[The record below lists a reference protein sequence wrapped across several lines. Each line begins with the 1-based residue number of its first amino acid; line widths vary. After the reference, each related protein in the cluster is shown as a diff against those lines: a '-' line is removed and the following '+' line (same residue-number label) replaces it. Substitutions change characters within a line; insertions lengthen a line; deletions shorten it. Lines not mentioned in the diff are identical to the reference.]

1 MPKYKVKFREDGER
15 CPKNEKQLKNLPE
28 CGIIYD
34 RDNLPFVPDNTP
46 PHHPKFEPINRGFP
60 IGDLTHPIKKPL
72 NPTVPHKP
80 SRARRIA
87 EVVGAGID
95 DLDTNNPFYI
105 GAGIKKYGIYEPDFF
120 PRDVENITAPN
131 DYYNKYSVNFSED
144 TPYEGQQDPT
154 QMSRTFR
161 QTVEALDSAIELAD
175 LPAFTR
181 DAPVTERLPQP
192 QEVTRQISVEEAKQ
206 LGEDALADPIIQ
218 PKIIGKE
225 IDRILSKRK
234 VGTKLTKKEVKA
246 IIKKFPRI
254 PAKNII
260 EIIEELDVYDF
271 TREDLLEF
279 STKSEQALARR
290 LGAVVEQF
298 ATRSN
303 FNPLDVEFDPTLEI
317 TEATP
322 LTDRTDIRPPRSNI
336 KKQIDKRAGKL
347 PEPMRQTFKQGERF
361 VENLRLKSLEAREQ
375 AQIKIS
381 KFFRK
386 KYERVPLGEEGFEL
400 EDIGRTSEGISD
412 VMPRELQSELYEI
425 PLDEFPEVRLQR
437 PPLPKLRLGTAEEF
451 RTAGVGTAGVVTG
464 LLTGLGV
471 AKGLEGTIDNPY
483 KVGAIAGG
491 LADTSAK
498 VAMRGLQKAGLS
510 ASEEILTAGGLAK
523 GFAKGAVL
531 APVAIGADMLLSS
544 QLNKVIH
551 SHSATGAISGGVV
564 AGVITAMA
572 SAGEATAAGSAAAAP
587 ETGGVSLIGAIPAGL
602 LIGTSAL
609 LGFLTGQSQ
618 DKQERKQKELNE
630 RYINVNIDRRKI
642 IIYLRRVN
650 YDIDRAIAEYHGR
663 LDLGV
668 ELDDY
673 DNWYEGVKN
682 SFSNNPITP
691 TNDTKNN
698 DEKLNQYYSKYILH
712 QMIQNLCAGGKS
724 CSELRKQDP
733 GQLTADEDKYLQEK
747 AGNNW
752 VDFANTSIQ
761 LSLAQNTWKHDK
773 MESAQETIIQEWKNN
788 KKVLNQIDSNV
799 VEQAMQDPT
808 FKERYE
814 AYIKEDAMNIVVDAY
829 YDNQTKIEQLPKNVR
844 DTANMNTNFDAIIHR
859 MYKTIEQQANQLDIT
874 IPQVIKLQG
883 VPADQQKRAYSKIVF
898 DNSKQDPDV
907 VAQAKRLADV
917 EDLVK
922 GMEEHFYDL
931 DQALLTLDPTAVET
945 WKPNDSQIL
954 QAHAAGMSLNQYSE
968 YMHQLAKGE
977 AGDYNNLPQYS
988 QDQIKKFGSIDWTH
1002 FKDELTLAG
1011 YDTNLYRYDADSL
1024 QITRNGEVSDIPN
1037 ANKRKLITKFTP
1049 LKILLARE
1057 EYADKIHGL
1066 NAELQED
1073 VDIYNNQ
1080 LREEIAGYDDVVDID
1095 DLYNKNKLSIEDVL
1109 TPVSKDES
1117 NQSLL
1122 PKSGKTLELEPT
1134 PLTPVIPEPVGVAV

>member
-1 MPKYKVKFREDGER
+1 MPKYRIKFKEDGER
-15 CPKNEKQLKNLPE
+15 CPKNEKQLKRLPE
-28 CGIIYD
+28 CGVFD
-34 RDNLPFVPDNTP
+34 RDNLPFVPDNLP
-46 PHHPKFEPINRGFP
+46 NHHPKLEPINRGFP
-60 IGDLTHPIKKPL
+60 IGDLEHPIIKPL
-72 NPTVPHKP
+72 NPTVPHQP
-80 SRARRIA
+80 SRARTLA

-105 GAGIKKYGIYEPDFF
+105 GAGIKKYGIYEPNFL
-120 PRDVENITAPN
+120 PRDTQNITAPN
-131 DYYNKYSVNFSED
+131 DYYNKFNINFSED
-144 TPYEGQQDPT
+144 TPYEGQKDPM
-154 QMSRTFR
+154 QMSRTFSETT
-161 QTVEALDSAIELAD
+161 QALDEAMELAD

-181 DAPVTERLPQP
+181 DVPITERLPPP
-192 QEVTRQISVEEAKQ
+192 QQVKRQMSIEKAKE
-206 LGEDALADPIIQ
+206 LGADALGNPLLQ

-225 IDRILSKRK
+225 IDKILGKRK
-234 VGTKLTKKEVKA
+234 VGTKLTKKEVTS
-246 IIKKFPRI
+246 IIKKFSII

-260 EIIEELDVYDF
+260 EIIEELNVYDF

-279 STKSEQALARR
+279 LPKSEQALARR
-290 LGAVVEQF
+290 LGAVVEDF
-298 ATRSN
+298 STRSN
-303 FNPLDVEFDPTLEI
+303 FTPSGLDFDPLQEI

-322 LTDRTDIRPPRSNI
+322 LADRTDIRPARSRI
-336 KKQIDKRAGKL
+336 KKEIDKRAGKL
-347 PEPMRQTFKQGERF
+347 PEEVRQVFKSGERF
-361 VENLRLKSLEAREQ
+361 AENIRLKSLEAREQ

-386 KYERVPLGEEGFEL
+386 KYERVPLVEEGFEL

-412 VMPRELQSELYEI
+412 VMPRELQAELYEI

-451 RTAGVGTAGVVTG
+451 RSAGVGTAGVVTG

-650 YDIDRAIAEYHGR
+650 YDIDRAIAEYDGR

-724 CSELRKQDP
+724 CNELRKQDP

-788 KKVLNQIDSNV
+788 K
-799 VEQAMQDPT
+799 
-808 FKERYE
+808 
-814 AYIKEDAMNIVVDAY
+814 NI
-829 YDNQTKIEQLPKNVR
+829 E
-844 DTANMNTNFDAIIHR
+844 
-859 MYKTIEQQANQLDIT
+859 
-874 IPQVIKLQG
+874 
-883 VPADQQKRAYSKIVF
+883 
-898 DNSKQDPDV
+898 
-907 VAQAKRLADV
+907 
-917 EDLVK
+917 
-922 GMEEHFYDL
+922 
-931 DQALLTLDPTAVET
+931 
-945 WKPNDSQIL
+945 
-954 QAHAAGMSLNQYSE
+954 
-968 YMHQLAKGE
+968 
-977 AGDYNNLPQYS
+977 
-988 QDQIKKFGSIDWTH
+988 
-1002 FKDELTLAG
+1002 
-1011 YDTNLYRYDADSL
+1011 
-1024 QITRNGEVSDIPN
+1024 
-1037 ANKRKLITKFTP
+1037 
-1049 LKILLARE
+1049 
-1057 EYADKIHGL
+1057 DKI
-1066 NAELQED
+1066 
-1073 VDIYNNQ
+1073 
-1080 LREEIAGYDDVVDID
+1080 R
-1095 DLYNKNKLSIEDVL
+1095 KKS
-1109 TPVSKDES
+1109 S
-1117 NQSLL
+1117 N
-1122 PKSGKTLELEPT
+1122 PIK
-1134 PLTPVIPEPVGVAV
+1134 

>member
-1 MPKYKVKFREDGER
+1 MPTKYKIKFKDGGER
-15 CPKNEKQLKNLPE
+15 CPQNEKQLKNLPE

-34 RDNLPFVPDNTP
+34 RDNLPFVPDNP
-46 PHHPKFEPINRGFP
+46 NFPSVEPHRGFK
-60 IGDLTHPIKKPL
+60 IRNLAHPIHKPL
-72 NPTVPHKP
+72 NPTVPHQP

-154 QMSRTFR
+154 QMSRAFSETSR
-161 QTVEALDSAIELAD
+161 ALDEAIQLAD
-175 LPAFTR
+175 LPDFAR

-279 STKSEQALARR
+279 STKSEQAFGRR

-347 PEPMRQTFKQGERF
+347 PEPARQVFKQGERF
-361 VENLRLKSLEAREQ
+361 VENLRIKSLEAREQ
-375 AQIKIS
+375 GRIKIS
-381 KFFRK
+381 KIFRK
-386 KYERVPLGEEGFEL
+386 KYERVPQEIEL
-400 EDIGRTSEGISD
+400 ENIGINREGISTE
-412 VMPRELQSELYEI
+412 MPRALQEEIVDI
-425 PLDEFPEVRLQR
+425 PLEEFTEVRLQR
-437 PPLPKLRLGTAEEF
+437 PPLPKLRLGTTEEF
-451 RTAGVGTAGVVTG
+451 RSAGVGTAGVVTG

-471 AKGLEGTIDNPY
+471 AKGLEGKIDNPY
-483 KVGAIAGG
+483 AIGAIAGG
-491 LADTSAK
+491 VADTSAK
-498 VAMRGLQKAGLS
+498 VAMRGLQKAGL
-510 ASEEILTAGGLAK
+510 TAGEEALTGVSLAK
-523 GFAKGAVL
+523 GAAKGAVL
-531 APVAIGADMLLSS
+531 APIAIGADMLLSS

-551 SHSATGAISGGVV
+551 SHAATGAISGGVV
-564 AGVITAMA
+564 AGLITAMA
-572 SAGEATAAGSAAAAP
+572 SAGEGTAVASGASAP
-587 ETGGVSLIGAIPAGL
+587 ETGGMSLIGMIPAGL
-602 LIGTSAL
+602 LIGTSSL

-618 DKQERKQKELNE
+618 DKQEKQQKELNT
-630 RYINVNIDRRKI
+630 RYTNVNMDRRQI
-642 IIYLRRVN
+642 IKFLPRVN
-650 YDIDRAIAEYHGR
+650 YDIDRAIAEYRGT

-668 ELDDY
+668 GLDDY
-673 DNWYEGVKN
+673 DNWYEGVKS
-682 SFSNNPITP
+682 SFSGNPVTP

-698 DEKLNQYYSKYILH
+698 DEKLNTYYSKYILH
-712 QMIQNLCAGGKS
+712 QMIENLCAGGKS
-724 CSELRKQDP
+724 CSKLRKQDP
-733 GQLTADEDKYLQEK
+733 GALTADEYKYLQEK

-752 VDFANTSIQ
+752 ADFANTSIQ
-761 LSLAQNTWKHDK
+761 LSLEQNRFKHDK
-773 MESAQETIIQEWKNN
+773 MQSAQDTIIQAWKND
-788 KKVLNQIDSNV
+788 KKVLNQIDANV
-799 VEQAMQDPT
+799 VEMALQDPS

-814 AYIKEDAMNIVVDAY
+814 AYIKDDAMNIVVDAY
-829 YDNQTKIEQLPKNVR
+829 YDNQTKIEQLPKNIR
-844 DTANMNTNFDAIIHR
+844 DTANMNTDFDTVIHR
-859 MYKTIEQQANQLDIT
+859 MYNTIEHQADRLDIT
-874 IPQVIKLQG
+874 IAQVIELQG
-883 VPADQQKRAYSKIVF
+883 VPADQQKKAYSEIQFNNLKE
-898 DNSKQDPDV
+898 DPNV
-907 VAQAKRLADV
+907 LAQAKQEGRGRRLATD
-917 EDLVK
+917 E
-922 GMEEHFYDL
+922 GFYDY
-931 DQALLTLDPTAVET
+931 DQALLTLDPTAIGT

-954 QAHAAGMSLNQYSE
+954 QAHSAGMTLKQYTE
-968 YMHQLAKGE
+968 YMHELSRGE
-977 AGDYNNLPQYS
+977 AGDYNNLPEYS
-988 QDQIKKFGSIDWTH
+988 QEEIRSYGLLDWSH
-1002 FKDELTLAG
+1002 FEDELTLGG
-1011 YDTNLYRYDADSL
+1011 YDRNLYRYDPDSL
-1024 QITRNGEVSDIPN
+1024 QITLNGEVSDIPN
-1037 ANKRKLITKFTP
+1037 ANRRQLITKYTP
-1049 LKILLARE
+1049 LKILKARE
-1057 EYADKIHGL
+1057 EYADMVHGL
-1066 NAELQED
+1066 NQELQAD
-1073 VDIYNNQ
+1073 IDIYNEQ

-1109 TPVSKDES
+1109 KPVSKDEA
-1117 NQSLL
+1117 NVSLI
-1122 PKSGKTLELEPT
+1122 PKTGKTLQDVA
-1134 PLTPVIPEPVGVAV
+1134 PVSLAPAIPAMPVASV